1 MVVVLHAVQKGVYR
15 RPRKVSAFTTLFEY
29 TFCLTPIHSYNAI
42 HDPIIQMVS
51 IATMTE
57 GALDVLSC
65 GTFIA
70 LAANGLPSDV
80 NGFIVLFA
88 LLELV
93 NGAQSFALQ
102 CILSGG
108 HDDTPLDLVRWNGF
122 FRLARVI
129 IDAGSILLRIILW
142 VKYNAVSSVFLVK
155 NLYNLI
161 HTTSHVERWS
171 GISRYPKDTLFT
183 EFVSPQ
189 DWYGLTKEEWR
200 KATSE
205 TVVAQ
210 ARSGRRV

>member
-1 MVVVLHAVQKGVYR
+1 
-15 RPRKVSAFTTLFEY
+15 
-29 TFCLTPIHSYNAI
+29 
-42 HDPIIQMVS
+42 MVS

-70 LAANGLPSDV
+70 LAANGLPSEV

-122 FRLARVI
+122 FRLARVV

-142 VKYNAVSSVFLVK
+142 VSTTRSARFSWSKPCTMSF
-155 NLYNLI
+155 
-161 HTTSHVERWS
+161 TSHLMRKDKVES
-171 GISRYPKDTLFT
+171 VDIL
-183 EFVSPQ
+183 SPQ
-189 DWYGLTKEEWR
+189 DWQPRNGKSKHQQWG
-200 KATSE
+200 
-205 TVVAQ
+205 TVACVNEHIKTWLLIQ
-210 ARSGRRV
+210 RSSVQSCRVDGCHVREGQGKLIQSKLM